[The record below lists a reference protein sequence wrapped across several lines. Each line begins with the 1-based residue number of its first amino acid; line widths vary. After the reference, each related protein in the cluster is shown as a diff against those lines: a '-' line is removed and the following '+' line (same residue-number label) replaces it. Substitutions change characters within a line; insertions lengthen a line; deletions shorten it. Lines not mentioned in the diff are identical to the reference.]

1 MFIEDEYY
9 INRISSPIDNEDNKV
24 DKYRYQKK
32 YHKKV
37 GIRTKTYR
45 MKTDTIERILNFS
58 KNHNESQASIL
69 RNAYKRY
76 SEHQLSF
83 FLRYWEIKDNF
94 KFDTRKG
101 FKMKQELV
109 NQIEETCKTGGFS
122 KGAFVSLIIDDYIA
136 ERSKEKNKP
145 WEFNCSQGLF
155 M

>member
-9 INRISSPIDNEDNKV
+9 IKIVNSTIEDENNKV
-24 DKYRYQKK
+24 DKYRFQKK
-32 YHKKV
+32 YQKKV

-45 MKTDTIERILNFS
+45 MKTDTIERVLEFS
-58 KNHNESQASIL
+58 KSHNESQASIL

-83 FLRYWEIKDNF
+83 FLRYWEMKDNF

-122 KGAFVSLIIDDYIA
+122 KGAFVSFIIDDYIA
-136 ERSKEKNKP
+136 ERIRDENKQ
-145 WEFNCSQGLF
+145 N
-155 M
+155 

>member
-9 INRISSPIDNEDNKV
+9 INIVNSTIEDENNKV
-24 DKYRYQKK
+24 DKYRFQKK
-32 YHKKV
+32 YQKKV

-45 MKTDTIERILNFS
+45 MKTDTIERVLEFS
-58 KNHNESQASIL
+58 KSHNESQASIL

-83 FLRYWEIKDNF
+83 FLRYWEMKDNF
-94 KFDTRKG
+94 KFDIRKG

-122 KGAFVSLIIDDYIA
+122 KGAFVSFIIDDYIA
-136 ERSKEKNKP
+136 ERIRDENKQ
-145 WEFNCSQGLF
+145 N
-155 M
+155 

>member
-9 INRISSPIDNEDNKV
+9 INIVNSTIEDENNKV
-24 DKYRYQKK
+24 DKYRFQKK
-32 YHKKV
+32 YQKKV

-45 MKTDTIERILNFS
+45 MKTDTIERVLEFS
-58 KNHNESQASIL
+58 KSHNESQASIL

-83 FLRYWEIKDNF
+83 FLRYWEMKDNF

-122 KGAFVSLIIDDYIA
+122 KGAFVSFIIDDYIA
-136 ERSKEKNKP
+136 ERIRDENKQ
-145 WEFNCSQGLF
+145 N
-155 M
+155 

>member
-9 INRISSPIDNEDNKV
+9 INIVNSTVKDENNKV
-24 DKYRYQKK
+24 DKYRFQKK
-32 YHKKV
+32 YQKKV

-45 MKTDTIERILNFS
+45 MKTDTIERVLEFS
-58 KNHNESQASIL
+58 KSHNESQASIL

-83 FLRYWEIKDNF
+83 FLRYWEMKDNF

-122 KGAFVSLIIDDYIA
+122 KGAFVSFIIDDYIA
-136 ERSKEKNKP
+136 ERIRDENKQ
-145 WEFNCSQGLF
+145 N
-155 M
+155 